1 MIWVAYRRE
10 KRRVCQHVQK
20 KRKTKNGQVKKGKG
34 NGLIVTFLCVLV
46 RMFFIAQRSLK
57 GKKRKKKEGKVNIY
71 FKGWW
76 DWKKEM
82 LKKSLRKWVKK
93 QEKISQKTY
102 TCY

>member
-1 MIWVAYRRE
+1 MST
-10 KRRVCQHVQK
+10 CSK

-71 FKGWW
+71 FKG
-76 DWKKEM
+76 
-82 LKKSLRKWVKK
+82 
-93 QEKISQKTY
+93 
-102 TCY
+102 